1 MKYTK
6 FKIISKELNVF
17 NCIYNMMFR
26 MIPTEINYFQLK
38 NILKPI
44 MNLVLKYLL
53 RSMLIMFKDCKL
65 NLI

>member
-1 MKYTK
+1 
-6 FKIISKELNVF
+6 
-17 NCIYNMMFR
+17 MFR